1 MPFLS
6 EGIEKLGFWR
16 FMLCVY
22 DCVDFAA
29 FVVQR
34 NGSAVQGEACWC
46 IRCEF
51 MFALV
56 FVLWATNFF
65 VWVIFAKFWDSLRSQ
80 IMWAEAMGKLE
91 GMESADRERLW
102 PQLVQGFKDL
112 SQRLKVMYVNL
123 NHKWWLSQV
132 IFLEVCTE
140 KIVVLDP
147 TKIIVDLNNFHA
159 IF

>member
-1 MPFLS
+1 
-6 EGIEKLGFWR
+6 
-16 FMLCVY
+16 
-22 DCVDFAA
+22 
-29 FVVQR
+29 
-34 NGSAVQGEACWC
+34 
-46 IRCEF
+46 
-51 MFALV
+51 
-56 FVLWATNFF
+56 
-65 VWVIFAKFWDSLRSQ
+65 
-80 IMWAEAMGKLE
+80 MWAEAMGKLE